1 MSKTTELSSVIWSAA
16 DDVLRGLFRPSEY
29 GRVILP
35 FVVMRRLDCV
45 LEPKKDEIFELYEK
59 YKNQLDPTPIIQKQV
74 GLPFY
79 NRSKYDLSRIKSDPN
94 NVLINFNN
102 YVQGYSPNVLEI
114 IENFSLEP
122 LVEKL
127 HKNKRLYQLIDK
139 FTEFDL
145 HPNNIDNH
153 AMGSVYEEL
162 LRRFSEMS
170 NEESGDH
177 FTPRDIVKLLVTFVF
192 GGDKENLQG
201 QGKIRSVFD
210 PCCGTGGMLTIGKE
224 WVLENINKDLK
235 IELYG
240 QELNDVTYSICKSDV
255 LMSGENPEN
264 IHGPCS
270 SLSDDRLQGKKFDY
284 MITNPPFGVSWKSE
298 EEFISEEAKDPNGRF
313 FVGTPRITD
322 GSLLFLQHLIS
333 KMNPNGS
340 RIGIVLNGSPLFS
353 GDAGSGE
360 SEIRKWVIENDWLET
375 IIQLPDQM
383 FFNTGITTY
392 ILIVTNKKTLER
404 KGKVQLID
412 GSSFF
417 QTMKK
422 SLGSKRKL
430 ISPEQSEELFKMYSL
445 FKDSEFSKIYSNNF
459 FGYTKIIIEQPLIVN
474 GEIVKDKK
482 GDIKSDTSLRDT
494 ERITLSDDIDVYY
507 KREILPN
514 LPRSWMDRSK
524 DKIGYEIN
532 FTKYF
537 YKFTQLKSIPD
548 ISNEIK
554 KLDAEIEKLSK
565 EISITNYSE
574 YKDSEIQWVGKIP
587 SHWNKSKLTYIGKFY
602 GGLTGKSGE
611 DFGDESSPYNKLF
624 IPFTNIANN
633 IYISK
638 EDLKTVKIMD
648 SDNQNR
654 VLLSDILFLMSSEN
668 YKDLGKTS
676 ILNENIDELYLNSFC
691 KGFRIEKKEVEPK
704 YLNYQLLNNSHRQL
718 ISIEGNG
725 FTRINLRSEKLK
737 NIPIFL
743 PPIEEQKLI
752 SKCLDKNNNEIDL
765 LIKKFEKKIALLKEY
780 KESFISS
787 LVTGKIK
794 PTEDMI

>member
-1 MSKTTELSSVIWSAA
+1 MNSTANLSSLIWSAA
-16 DDVLRGLFRPSEY
+16 DDVLRGLFKPSEY

-59 YKNQLDPTPIIQKQV
+59 YKSQLDPTPIIQKQV

-79 NRSKYDLSRIKSDPN
+79 NHSRYDLSRIKSDPN
-94 NVLINFNN
+94 NVLMNFNN

-114 IENFSLEP
+114 IENFSLTP

-127 HKNKRLYQLIDK
+127 HKNKRLYLLIDK

-145 HPNNIDNH
+145 HPNAIDNH

-192 GGDKENLQG
+192 GGDKEGLQG

-313 FVGTPRITD
+313 FLGTPRTSD

-333 KMNPNGS
+333 KMNPEGS
-340 RIGIVLNGSPLFS
+340 RIGIVFNGSPLFT

-360 SEIRKWVIENDWLET
+360 SEIRKWIIENDWLET
-375 IIQLPDQM
+375 IIQMPDKM

-392 ILIVTNKKTLER
+392 IWILTNKKSVER

-412 GSSFF
+412 ASSFF
-417 QTMKK
+417 TGMRKN
-422 SLGSKRKL
+422 LGDKGNYFSDEQIEKL
-430 ISPEQSEELFKMYSL
+430 FEIYQSNLENEYCR
-445 FKDSEFSKIYSNNF
+445 IYPSNY
-459 FGYTKIIIEQPLIVN
+459 FGYTKIVVEQPMIQDGNV
-474 GEIVKDKK
+474 VKDRQ
-482 GDIKSDTSLRDT
+482 GNIKPDPSKRDT
-494 ERITLSDDIDVYY
+494 ERVALSESIEKYFETEVKSAVPD
-507 KREILPN
+507 
-514 LPRSWMDRSK
+514 SWMDRSK
-524 DKIGYEIN
+524 DKVGYEIN

-537 YKFTQLKSIPD
+537 YKFRPLRSLD
-548 ISNEIK
+548 EISNDLMMLDNEIK
-554 KLDAEIEKLSK
+554 KMSLEL
-565 EISITNYSE
+565 TSE
-574 YKDSEIQWVGKIP
+574 
-587 SHWNKSKLTYIGKFY
+587 
-602 GGLTGKSGE
+602 
-611 DFGDESSPYNKLF
+611 
-624 IPFTNIANN
+624 
-633 IYISK
+633 
-638 EDLKTVKIMD
+638 
-648 SDNQNR
+648 
-654 VLLSDILFLMSSEN
+654 
-668 YKDLGKTS
+668 
-676 ILNENIDELYLNSFC
+676 
-691 KGFRIEKKEVEPK
+691 
-704 YLNYQLLNNSHRQL
+704 
-718 ISIEGNG
+718 
-725 FTRINLRSEKLK
+725 
-737 NIPIFL
+737 
-743 PPIEEQKLI
+743 
-752 SKCLDKNNNEIDL
+752 
-765 LIKKFEKKIALLKEY
+765 
-780 KESFISS
+780 
-787 LVTGKIK
+787 
-794 PTEDMI
+794 